1 MVYKRSEYRRQF
13 KISTLE
19 KNIPSYL
26 ERVNYR
32 ELRKQREYS
41 HTPISWDGELLDS
54 EESDEKL
61 TPEEE
66 VKQLPVSDL
75 AITEEEEENE
85 EDSEGETDSVER
97 EKKKAQEKEKEGD
110 DVVITKQDDELRKS
124 AKEKLSKY
132 TFKENKDDPS
142 QTKAAGPSVS
152 KTKFSVG
159 KTFVKPQKVDE
170 KTFVRKSKPR
180 RPDRLN
186 KIPKLQIRPKS
197 APPSRQSNQEP
208 VRSQPFLAYGCGADE
223 RETSTKKT
231 FNIRASSAVYPAALR
246 AQKRNQLQVEKLK
259 EKQRTASA
267 KEKRKKALFNDKM
280 ARETASWDTEY
291 RRNYPAYDNTMY
303 KESGPDRSARKQ
315 KSVFVT

>member
-1 MVYKRSEYRRQF
+1 MVFKRSEYRRQF

-19 KNIPSYL
+19 KNIPSYV

-41 HTPISWDGELLDS
+41 HTPISWDAELIES
-54 EESDEKL
+54 EDSDEKL
-61 TPEEE
+61 TPDEEI
-66 VKQLPVSDL
+66 KKLPVSDL
-75 AITEEEEENE
+75 AITEEEEEKDE
-85 EDSEGETDSVER
+85 KIDSVER
-97 EKKKAQEKEKEGD
+97 EKKEALEKDKQETEKNLN
-110 DVVITKQDDELRKS
+110 DVEITKQDEDLRKS

-132 TFKENKDDPS
+132 TFKVNQDDLAES
-142 QTKAAGPSVS
+142 KYAAAS
-152 KTKFSVG
+152 KCKPKMG
-159 KTFVKPQKVDE
+159 KTFIKPQKVDE
-170 KTFVRKSKPR
+170 KIFVKKSKPR

-186 KIPKLQIRPKS
+186 KVPRIQIRPKS
-197 APPSRQSNQEP
+197 APASRQSNQEP
-208 VRSQPFLAYGCGADE
+208 AKSQPFLAYGCGAAE

-231 FNIRASSAVYPAALR
+231 FNVRASSAVYPAALR
-246 AQKRNQLQVEKLK
+246 AQKRNQLQVEKLQ
-259 EKQRTASA
+259 EKQRCASA

-303 KESGPDRSARKQ
+303 NISGPDRSPRKQ

>member
-1 MVYKRSEYRRQF
+1 MVFKRSEYRRQF

-41 HTPISWDGELLDS
+41 HTPISWDAELLDS

-75 AITEEEEENE
+75 AITEEEGEDE
-85 EDSEGETDSVER
+85 EDSEGEIDSVER
-97 EKKKAQEKEKEGD
+97 EKKVAQEKGKDGD

-142 QTKAAGPSVS
+142 QAKDAGPSIS
-152 KTKFSVG
+152 KSKLG

-197 APPSRQSNQEP
+197 APQSRQSDQEP
-208 VRSQPFLAYGCGADE
+208 SHSQPFLAYGCGAEE
-223 RETSTKKT
+223 RETNTKKT
-231 FNIRASSAVYPAALR
+231 FNVRASSAVYPAALR
-246 AQKRNQLQVEKLK
+246 AQKRNQLQIEKMK
-259 EKQRTASA
+259 EKQRAALA
-267 KEKRKKALFNDKM
+267 KEKKKKALFNEKM
-280 ARETASWDTEY
+280 TRETASWDTEY
-291 RRNYPAYDNTMY
+291 RRNYPAYENTIY
-303 KESGPDRSARKQ
+303 KSAGPDRSARKQ
-315 KSVFVT
+315 KSIFVT